1 MDDDEKL
8 SATPK
13 GPPPT
18 DQRDQPL
25 AFDTA
30 LRASEE
36 RFRTLFEAMSEGFA
50 IDEIILDEAGRPF
63 DLRYLEVNPAFERYT
78 GLTKERVTGRTAR
91 ELFPDAEQSWF
102 DVFGKV
108 ALTGIPAHFE
118 ARFGP
123 LGRWFDVHA
132 YRVAPGRFAT
142 VFFDITQRKE
152 TELAL
157 RDSEERLREADRRKD
172 EFIAM
177 LGHELRNPLAPI
189 RNAVQ
194 ILNVVAAHEPS
205 ALQARQMID
214 RQSAHMARLIDDLL
228 DIARV
233 THGKLEVN
241 RSRCD
246 LAAIVSNT
254 IEDYQPQLQSCGLHL
269 SVDVPSKSVWV
280 NGDATRLS
288 QIIGNVLH
296 NSLKFTEPGGYI
308 SVRLLL
314 KGDGCEIQIRDTG
327 IGMDTATLANMF
339 DAFNQADRSLD
350 RSRGGLGLG
359 MALVK
364 HLVELHDGQVDVR
377 SEGLGKGS
385 EVSIR
390 IPVEL
395 AAPLVETDQPMPKN
409 ANSAGLR
416 VLVIED
422 NVDAAD
428 SLCILLQLSG
438 HLTEKAHTGPAGV
451 KAAQVFLPDV
461 VLCDLGLPGLDGY
474 GVARAL
480 RHEKRLKAA
489 YLVALTGYGQ
499 EEDQRRTREAG
510 FDLHLVKP
518 IDHAALEMALACRS
532 AGDATRQQ

>member
-1 MDDDEKL
+1 MNHGKQFVTTKSPSKL
-8 SATPK
+8 DSS
-13 GPPPT
+13 
-18 DQRDQPL
+18 QPL
-25 AFDTA
+25 ELDTA

-36 RFRTLFEAMSEGFA
+36 RFRTLFETMSEGFA
-50 IDEIILDEAGRPF
+50 IDEIILDEAGRPC
-63 DLRYLEVNPAFERYT
+63 DLRYLEVNPAFERHT
-78 GLTKERVTGRTAR
+78 GLRREQVAGRTAR

-102 DVFGKV
+102 EVYGNV
-108 ALTGIPAHFE
+108 ALTGVPAHFE

-123 LGRWFDVHA
+123 LGRWFEVHA

-142 VFFDITQRKE
+142 LFFDITQRKE
-152 TELAL
+152 AELLL

-177 LGHELRNPLAPI
+177 LGHELRNPLGPI

-194 ILNVVAAHEPS
+194 ILNVVAAHEPT
-205 ALQARQMID
+205 ARKARQMID

-228 DIARV
+228 DMARV

-241 RSRCD
+241 KSRCD
-246 LAAIVSNT
+246 LAGIVSNT
-254 IEDYQPQLQSCGLHL
+254 IEDYQPQLESAGLHV
-269 SVDVPSKSVWV
+269 SVEVPDQSVWV
-280 NGDATRLS
+280 YGDATRLS

-296 NSLKFTEPGGYI
+296 NSLKFTEPGGSI

-327 IGMDTATLANMF
+327 IGMDAATLDNMF
-339 DAFNQADRSLD
+339 ATFNQADRSLD

-364 HLVELHDGQVDVR
+364 HLVELHDGQVHVS

-385 EVSIR
+385 EVSVR
-390 IPVEL
+390 IPLEL
-395 AAPLVETDQPMPKN
+395 AVAPSATQQPMASDVK
-409 ANSAGLR
+409 SSGLR
-416 VLVIED
+416 LLVIED
-422 NVDAAD
+422 NVDAAE
-428 SLCILLQLSG
+428 SLCILLQLNG
-438 HLTEKAHTGPAGV
+438 HTTEKAHTGPAGV
-451 KAAQVFLPDV
+451 KAAQAFLPEV

-474 GVARAL
+474 AVARAL
-480 RHEKRLKAA
+480 RAEPQFKDV

-499 EEDQRRTREAG
+499 EEDQRRTLEAG

-518 IDHAALEMALACRS
+518 VDHTALEMVLASKSSR
-532 AGDATRQQ
+532 DATLAR

>member
-1 MDDDEKL
+1 MNDDEKL
-8 SATPK
+8 SGMAKSPSAALENRQTL
-13 GPPPT
+13 GL
-18 DQRDQPL
+18 DI
-25 AFDTA
+25 A

-36 RFRTLFEAMSEGFA
+36 RFRTLFETMSEGFA
-50 IDEIILDEAGRPF
+50 IDEIILDDAGKPC
-63 DLRYLEVNPAFERYT
+63 DLRYLEVNPAFERHT
-78 GLTKERVTGRTAR
+78 GLTRQQVTGRTAR

-102 DVFGKV
+102 EVYGKV
-108 ALTGIPAHFE
+108 ALTGVPEHFE

-123 LGRWFDVHA
+123 LGRWFEVHA

-152 TELAL
+152 AELLL

-177 LGHELRNPLAPI
+177 LGHELRNPLGPI

-194 ILNVVAAHEPS
+194 ILNVVAAHEPT
-205 ALQARQMID
+205 ARKARQMID

-241 RSRCD
+241 KSRCD

-254 IEDYQPQLQSCGLHL
+254 IEDYQPQLESSGLH
-269 SVDVPSKSVWV
+269 VTVEVPGQSVWV
-280 NGDATRLS
+280 YGDATRLS

-308 SVRLLL
+308 SVLLLL
-314 KGDGCEIQIRDTG
+314 KGDGCEIQMRDTG
-327 IGMDTATLANMF
+327 IGMDTATLDNMF
-339 DAFNQADRSLD
+339 AAFNQADRSLD

-364 HLVELHDGQVDVR
+364 HLVELHDGHVHVS

-385 EVSIR
+385 EVLIR

-395 AAPLVETDQPMPKN
+395 AAPPSEANQPMAKD
-409 ANSAGLR
+409 ANSVGLR

-422 NVDAAD
+422 NVDAAE
-428 SLCILLQLSG
+428 SLCILLQLNG
-438 HLTEKAHTGPAGV
+438 HTTEKAHSGPAGV
-451 KAAQVFLPDV
+451 KAAQAFLPDA

-474 GVARAL
+474 DVARSL
-480 RHEKRLKAA
+480 RAEPRFKEV

-518 IDHAALEMALACRS
+518 VDHAALEMALACTLARN
-532 AGDATRQQ
+532 ATH

>member
-1 MDDDEKL
+1 MNEDEEL
-8 SATPK
+8 SPAAQDPRATR
-13 GPPPT
+13 GS
-18 DQRDQPL
+18 DPL
-25 AFDTA
+25 LPADSA

-36 RFRTLFEAMSEGFA
+36 RFRALFEAMSEGFA
-50 IDEIILDEAGRPF
+50 IDEIILDEAGKPC
-63 DLRYLEVNPAFERYT
+63 DLRYLEVNPAFERHT
-78 GLTKERVTGRTAR
+78 GLTKEQVTGRTAR

-108 ALTGIPAHFE
+108 TLTGVPAHFE

-132 YRVAPGRFAT
+132 YRIAPGRFAT

-157 RDSEERLREADRRKD
+157 RNSEERFREADRRKD

-177 LGHELRNPLAPI
+177 LGHELRNPLGPI

-194 ILNVVAAHEPS
+194 ILNVVAAHEPT
-205 ALQARQMID
+205 ARQARQMID

-233 THGKLEVN
+233 THGKFEVSK
-241 RSRCD
+241 SRCD
-246 LAAIVSNT
+246 LSAIVANT
-254 IEDYQPQLQSCGLHL
+254 IEDYQPQLESCGLHM
-269 SVDVPSKSVWV
+269 SVDVPSKPVWV

-314 KGDGCEIQIRDTG
+314 KGDSCEIQIRDTG
-327 IGMDTATLANMF
+327 IGMDTATLAKMF

-364 HLVELHDGQVDVR
+364 HLVELHNGQVTVF
-377 SEGLGKGS
+377 SEGVGKGS

-395 AAPLVETDQPMPKN
+395 AAPPSEGDQSLAQNTD
-409 ANSAGLR
+409 SAGLR

-438 HLTEKAHTGPAGV
+438 HVTEKAHTGPAGV

-480 RHEKRLKAA
+480 RQEQRLKDA

-518 IDHAALEMALACRS
+518 VDHAALEMALACRS
-532 AGDATRQQ
+532 AGDATH